1 MADFVGTGADPT
13 QTRETDGGPMQTI
26 VHNEMPV
33 AENPMGLS
41 VRHLHETPHV
51 MMSMLTLEPGE
62 AVAPHAAPVDVAFF
76 VVEGSPVVQIEEESQ
91 RVGPQTLIPSSAGHL
106 HGFSNDG
113 DVPVRILII
122 RTPSPNA
129 AK

>member
-1 MADFVGTGADPT
+1 M
-13 QTRETDGGPMQTI
+13 ETI
-26 VHNEMPV
+26 VPSEMPL
-33 AENPMGLS
+33 AENPMGLR

-62 AVAPHAAPVDVAFF
+62 TVPPHAAPVDVAFF
-76 VVEGSPVVQIEEESQ
+76 VVEGSPVIQIEEESQ
-91 RVGPQTLIPSSAGHL
+91 RVGPQTLIPSDAGHP

-122 RTPSPNA
+122 RTPSPHA
-129 AK
+129 AT

>member
-1 MADFVGTGADPT
+1 
-13 QTRETDGGPMQTI
+13 MQTI
-26 VHNEMPV
+26 VPHEMPM
-33 AENPMGLS
+33 AQNPMGLS

-62 AVAPHAAPVDVAFF
+62 AVPPHAAPVDVAFF
-76 VVEGSPVVQIEEESQ
+76 VIEGSPVVQIEEESQ
-91 RVGPQTLIPSSAGHL
+91 RVSPQTLIPSSAGHL

-113 DVPVRILII
+113 DAAVRILIV